1 MSCNHQQSCLYQVP
15 IFNHLTDQFI
25 ASLTQKLNHFHL
37 ERGEYLYTE
46 GEKLNALYIV
56 QSGSLRVYRLNAE
69 GDQQLMRLMNSGDF
83 IGEWSLFS
91 EGEAETPDN
100 AQALTDVKVCVLYK
114 EDFMELLMQQ
124 PSVSIKILSTLSE
137 RLDSMEERYFSLT
150 ALPVEERIITY
161 LKTLPVKENGRI
173 ELPMARKELAT
184 YLGTTPETLSRRFK
198 ELEEKEIIRVHKI
211 QEVELLDA
219 E

>member
-1 MSCNHQQSCLYQVP
+1 M
-15 IFNHLTDQFI
+15 I
-25 ASLTQKLNHFHL
+25 A
-37 ERGEYLYTE
+37 
-46 GEKLNALYIV
+46 
-56 QSGSLRVYRLNAE
+56 
-69 GDQQLMRLMNSGDF
+69 
-83 IGEWSLFS
+83 
-91 EGEAETPDN
+91 
-100 AQALTDVKVCVLYK
+100 
-114 EDFMELLMQQ
+114 
-124 PSVSIKILSTLSE
+124 LSTLSE